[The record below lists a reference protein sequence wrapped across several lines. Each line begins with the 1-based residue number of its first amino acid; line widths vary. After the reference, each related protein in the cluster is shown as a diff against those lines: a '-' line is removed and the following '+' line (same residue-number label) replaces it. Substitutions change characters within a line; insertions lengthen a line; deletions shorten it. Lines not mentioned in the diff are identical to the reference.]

1 MEGYKI
7 PPVFANYQEA
17 LGRENIQLAVV
28 EEHDGLDFVKKGDI
42 VLLRTA
48 NLHLLDTIRK
58 KDIKS
63 TAESYWAYELTKDKE
78 AIAKFLKV
86 HGLLVP
92 KQYMLSEIVDGMRY
106 FVKPRYGGESFG
118 ITEDC
123 ICLTKADVEEQVRQ
137 FGGESEAVIEEL
149 ISGVDCTVSC
159 YKNGEEICTHP
170 IVVECNAKEGIQ
182 THKGK
187 FDYNEFCYAMTG
199 EERERAN
206 AISRNVF
213 SVLKLEH
220 HARIDFRKS
229 TDGEL
234 YIIDVNLL
242 PGLGPI
248 AHYAKCLLLTAN
260 KSYRDSLM
268 TIINSA
274 S

>member
-28 EEHDGLDFVKKGDI
+28 DENDALDFVKKDDI

-48 NLHLLDTIRK
+48 NLHILDTIRK
-58 KDIKS
+58 NGIKS
-63 TAESYWAYELTKDKE
+63 TAESFWSYEMAKDKE
-78 AIAKFLKV
+78 SLAKFLTV

-92 KQYMLSEIVDGMRY
+92 KQYKLSEVEDGMPY

-123 ICLTKADVEEQVRQ
+123 ICLTKADVKEQVSQ
-137 FGGESEAVIEEL
+137 FGGESEVVIEEL

-159 YKNGEEICTHP
+159 YKNGKEISTHP
-170 IVVECNAKEGIQ
+170 IVVECNSKEGIQ

-206 AISRNVF
+206 AISRDVF
-213 SVLKLEH
+213 SVLRLEH
-220 HARIDFRKS
+220 HARIDFRMS
-229 TDGEL
+229 SDGKL
-234 YIIDVNLL
+234 YVIDVNLL

-260 KSYRDSLM
+260 KSYKDALM